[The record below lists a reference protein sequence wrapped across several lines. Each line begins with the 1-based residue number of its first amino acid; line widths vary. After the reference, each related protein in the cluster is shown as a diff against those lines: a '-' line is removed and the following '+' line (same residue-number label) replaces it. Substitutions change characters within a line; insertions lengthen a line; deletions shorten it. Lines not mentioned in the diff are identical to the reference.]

1 MPGAAKL
8 GLGVRQQECRAK
20 KQIILVYIIE
30 NANSGQ
36 VVDHNCKAVGVVVG
50 N

>member
-20 KQIILVYIIE
+20 TKVVLVYVIE
-30 NANSGQ
+30 NAYSGQ
-36 VVDHNCKAVGVVVG
+36 VVDHNCKAVGGVVG